1 VLILLEKQWPMV
13 AAFFWEILLLFNL
26 ISGVSIKQKFFL
38 RKIYQKRLFL
48 EHFLPFSFSV

>member
-13 AAFFWEILLLFNL
+13 AAFFWEILPLFNL

-48 EHFLPFSFSV
+48 EHFWPFSFSV